1 MEENQPKTG
10 KYALNFGLL
19 LGVVSVV
26 FAFMLYTADMHYQGG
41 IPVMLISLALSL
53 AALIIAMIQFKKA
66 NNGYMSFGQALKIG
80 VGVCLI
86 GGIIGIIFN
95 QIMANVIDPDMMAKA
110 MEFQKNQLLET
121 TKMTVEQ
128 VDAQMEM
135 GKSFSTPT
143 MQIVF
148 GLIFSIVIGFVL
160 SLVPALVL
168 KKNENLN

>member
-19 LGVVSVV
+19 LGVTSVV

-41 IPVMLISLALSL
+41 TVVMLISLGLSL
-53 AALIIAMIQFKKA
+53 AALLVAMIQFKKA
-66 NNGYMSFGQALKIG
+66 NNGFMTFGQALKIG

-86 GGIIGIIFN
+86 GGIIGILFN

-110 MEFQKNQLLET
+110 MEFQKNQLLENSN
-121 TKMTVEQ
+121 MTVEQ

-135 GKSFSTPT
+135 GKPFTTPT

-148 GLIFSIVIGFVL
+148 GLIFSLVIGFVL
-160 SLVPALVL
+160 SLIPAFVL

>member
-1 MEENQPKTG
+1 MEDNDPKTG

-19 LGVVSVV
+19 LGVVSVI

-41 IPVMLISLALSL
+41 IPIMLISLSLSL

-66 NNGYMSFGQALKIG
+66 NSGYMTFGQALKIG

-148 GLIFSIVIGFVL
+148 GLIFSVVIGFVL

>member
-1 MEENQPKTG
+1 MEENEPKTG

-19 LGVVSVV
+19 LGVVSVI

-41 IPVMLISLALSL
+41 IPIMLISLSLSL

-66 NNGYMSFGQALKIG
+66 NSGYMTFGQALKIG

-148 GLIFSIVIGFVL
+148 GLIFSVVIGFVL

>member
-10 KYALNFGLL
+10 KFALNFGLL
-19 LGVVSVV
+19 LGVISII
-26 FAFMLYTADMHYQGG
+26 FAFMLYTVDMHYQGG
-41 IPVMLISLALSL
+41 IPVMSISLALSL
-53 AALIIAMIQFKKA
+53 AMVIIAMIQFKKA
-66 NNGYMSFGQALKIG
+66 NGGFMTFGQGLKIG

-95 QIMANVIDPDMMAKA
+95 QIMATVIDPDMMNKA

-121 TKMTVEQ
+121 TKMTIEQ
-128 VDAQMEM
+128 VEAQMEL
-135 GKSFSTPT
+135 GKPFTTPT
-143 MQIVF
+143 MQMVF
-148 GLIFSIVIGFVL
+148 GLIFSVVIGFVL

>member
-1 MEENQPKTG
+1 MEENNPKTG
-10 KYALNFGLL
+10 KFALNYGLL
-19 LGVVSVV
+19 LGGISII

-41 IPVMLISLALSL
+41 IAVMLISIALSL
-53 AALIIAMIQFKKA
+53 AAVIVAMIQFKKA
-66 NNGYMSFGQALKIG
+66 NNSFMTFSQALKIG

-95 QIMANVIDPDMMAKA
+95 QIMSNVIDPDMMAKA

-121 TKMTVEQ
+121 TTMTTEQ

-135 GKSFSTPT
+135 GKTFSSPT

-148 GLIFSIVIGFVL
+148 GLIFSLLIGFVL
-160 SLVPALVL
+160 SIFPALIL

>member
-1 MEENQPKTG
+1 MEENAPKTG

-19 LGVVSVV
+19 LGVVSVI

-41 IPVMLISLALSL
+41 IPVMLISLSLSL

-66 NNGYMSFGQALKIG
+66 NSGYMTFGQALKIG

-160 SLVPALVL
+160 SLIPALVL